1 MTEDR
6 LKGLERI
13 HINKVKEIDR
23 VQVLDKFDAS
33 GNRRLGVLHL

>member
-13 HINKVKEIDR
+13 HINKDKEIDR

-33 GNRRLGVLHL
+33 GNRRIGSLHL

>member
-6 LKGLERI
+6 LNGLEHMHI
-13 HINKVKEIDR
+13 HKDKEIGR

-33 GNRRLGVLHL
+33 